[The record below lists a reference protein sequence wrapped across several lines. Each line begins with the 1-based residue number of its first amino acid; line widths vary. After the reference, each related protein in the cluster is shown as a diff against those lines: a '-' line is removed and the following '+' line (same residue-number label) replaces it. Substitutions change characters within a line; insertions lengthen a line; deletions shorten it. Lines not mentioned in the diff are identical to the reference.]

1 MNTVKDILDSKG
13 RDVWSI
19 GPSQTVYEAV
29 MMMIEKEVGALTVL
43 DDASRLV
50 GIISERDCAR
60 KLLLRDALA
69 RETHVEDVMT
79 PEVITV
85 TEDAT
90 IDRCLGQ
97 MGGRKIRHLPV
108 MEGDTLIGIVAA
120 VDVFK
125 FIIRDQM
132 TTIEELE
139 NYVKD
144 ETGGSG

>member
-1 MNTVKDILDSKG
+1 MNTVNDILESKG

-19 GPSQTVYEAV
+19 GPSRTVYDAV
-29 MMMIEKEVGALTVL
+29 KLMIEKEVGALTVV
-43 DDASRLV
+43 DDVRLV

-69 RETHVEDVMT
+69 RETSVDDIMT
-79 PEVITV
+79 KEVITV
-85 TEDAT
+85 REDT
-90 IDRCLGQ
+90 TVDRCLAQ
-97 MGGRKIRHLPV
+97 MAGRKIRHLPV
-108 MEGDTLIGIVAA
+108 MDGDDLVGIVAA

-132 TTIEELE
+132 STIEELE

>member
-1 MNTVKDILDSKG
+1 MNNTVKDLLESKG

-19 GPSQTVYEAV
+19 GPSRSVYDSV
-29 MMMIEKEVGALTVL
+29 KLMIEKSVGALTVL
-43 DDASRLV
+43 EDSRLV

-69 RETHVEDVMT
+69 RETSVEDVMT

-85 TEDAT
+85 REETSVDS
-90 IDRCLGQ
+90 CLAR
-97 MGGRKIRHLPV
+97 MARHKIRHLPV
-108 MEGDTLIGIVAA
+108 MEGEELVGIVSA

-125 FIIRDQM
+125 YIIRDQM

-139 NYVKD
+139 SYVKE

>member
-1 MNTVKDILDSKG
+1 MNTVKDILESKG

-19 GPSQTVYEAV
+19 GPSRSVYDAV
-29 MMMIEKEVGALTVL
+29 MLMIEKSVGALTVL
-43 DDASRLV
+43 EDSRLV

-69 RETHVEDVMT
+69 RETSVEDVMT

-85 TEDAT
+85 REETSVDA
-90 IDRCLGQ
+90 CLAQ
-97 MGGRKIRHLPV
+97 MARRKIRHLPV
-108 MEGDTLIGIVAA
+108 MEGEELIGIVSA

-125 FIIRDQM
+125 YIIRDQM
-132 TTIEELE
+132 ETIEELE
-139 NYVKD
+139 SYVKD